1 MNPTG
6 HTPRFQSLSEQSAPG
21 TRINEDGL
29 GHRGRFAWI
38 IDGATGLVDDPM
50 TSGASD
56 AAWLAGQIGTRLAEL
71 TEKDWEI
78 SALLA
83 RLEGDLQGTFS
94 DETAHRDAVHDNHAP
109 SACLGL
115 VALKQGDDELV
126 LQGSF
131 LGDVVALVPS
141 SEGVVRWTDERL
153 EPLEQK
159 TLAALAAHQREPGHI
174 PEAVWKQIRENRGML
189 NRPDG
194 YWVVSPRR
202 SWAGH
207 ELRFETRLASGQPV
221 VLATDGFMRLVDVF
235 ERYTDAT
242 LHAAL
247 AAGRGA
253 ELIQELRELE
263 RSDLVEGAYPRVK
276 THDDATFLVIAAE
289 PFG

>member
-1 MNPTG
+1 
-6 HTPRFQSLSEQSAPG
+6 
-21 TRINEDGL
+21 L

-38 IDGATGLVDDPM
+38 IDGATGLADDPM

-56 AAWLAGQIGTRLAEL
+56 AAWLAGQIDARLTEL
-71 TEKDWEI
+71 TERDWEVE
-78 SALLA
+78 ALLA
-83 RLEGDLQGTFS
+83 RLDTALQGTFH
-94 DETAHRDAVHDNHAP
+94 DETAHINAVHDNHAP

-115 VALKQGDDELV
+115 VALRQSADGLV

-141 SEGVVRWTDERL
+141 EEGVVRWTDERL

-202 SWAGH
+202 PWAGQ
-207 ELRFETRLASGQPV
+207 ELRFEARLAAGQPV

-247 AAGRGA
+247 AAGRGEA
-253 ELIQELRELE
+253 LIQELRELE
-263 RSDLVEGAYPRVK
+263 RSDLVAGAYPRVK

-289 PFG
+289 PTG